1 MASEWK
7 IKAFGGRCVCSIYT
21 RRLRPTTT
29 DRKLSEG
36 RWTDET
42 SGRRCSRQARINN
55 NTTHTHTHT
64 TPRRLHSVFPSA
76 REHPPLF
83 FSFFPPFFLFFFC
96 ITGYERSFAVLHRSF
111 MAAALTM
118 SGGGQEDP
126 FYPLQKATLPAGFPL
141 EDSALFGLDCKITDK
156 AGQNDYTQVNKSNR
170 LYILVVMRFIEWAW
184 QIGCCRSRLLF
195 FPLAT
200 KFKSATRGDVN
211 QHFVFVFL
219 LLLLFAV
226 LSEQAAASWT

>member
-1 MASEWK
+1 MERRAVASEWK

-55 NTTHTHTHT
+55 NTTHTRTLHLVGY
-64 TPRRLHSVFPSA
+64 TPSFPA
-76 REHPPLF
+76 RGSILLFFFLFFPLF
-83 FSFFPPFFLFFFC
+83 FFFFFC

-211 QHFVFVFL
+211 QHFVFVFCFFCYYYYSL
-219 LLLLFAV
+219 Y
-226 LSEQAAASWT
+226 

>member
-1 MASEWK
+1 MNGRSK
-7 IKAFGGRCVCSIYT
+7 PSVGGACALFTLGGSALQQQIENC
-21 RRLRPTTT
+21 LRAGGLTKQVEGDVADRHALITTP
-29 DRKLSEG
+29 
-36 RWTDET
+36 
-42 SGRRCSRQARINN
+42 
-55 NTTHTHTHT
+55 HTHT

-83 FSFFPPFFLFFFC
+83 FLFSPFFFFC

-156 AGQNDYTQVNKSNR
+156 AGQNDYTQVDKSNR

-211 QHFVFVFL
+211 QHFVFVFVFL

>member
-55 NTTHTHTHT
+55 NTTHAHYTSSATL
-64 TPRRLHSVFPSA
+64 RLSQRAGASSSFF
-76 REHPPLF
+76 LF
-83 FSFFPPFFLFFFC
+83 FPFFFFC

-156 AGQNDYTQVNKSNR
+156 AGQNDYTQVDKSNR

-184 QIGCCRSRLLF
+184 QIGCCRSRLLLF

-219 LLLLFAV
+219 LLLLLFAV